1 MPVVNVPSISQCLAL
16 IDRYAMLDNIREH
29 SHLVARV
36 AEAIVAGLE
45 QCERISGQA
54 ADRALVMA
62 GALLHDIAKTICL
75 DGSCRHDEEGMK
87 ICCRH
92 GYPEVGRIVREH
104 VLLSSFTP
112 ENYRDGRF
120 PAREIVYYADKR
132 VRHNEIVSLEQR
144 YEYIIDIYSREND
157 EIRERIRHNFNR
169 CAELEGYLFEFLA
182 FSPDELPAQVNHA
195 PFQKSL

>member
-1 MPVVNVPSISQCLAL
+1 
-16 IDRYAMLDNIREH
+16 MLDNIREH

-45 QCERISGQA
+45 QRSKSPENST
-54 ADRALVMA
+54 DRSLVLA

-112 ENYRDGRF
+112 GNYRLGIF

-132 VRHNEIVSLEQR
+132 VRHNEIVSLQQR
-144 YEYIIDIYSREND
+144 YEYIIDIYSREN
-157 EIRERIRHNFNR
+157 ESIKNRIRQNFDR
-169 CAELEGYLFEFLA
+169 CAELEGYLFDFLA
-182 FSPDELPAQVNHA
+182 FSPDELTAQVNHA
-195 PFQKSL
+195 PFEKNR